1 MIHPPGPPARGLA
14 ASKGLTRIMSAEGF
28 TVVLASSGQEFEIG
42 PGESI
47 LEVLLAN
54 GVNAASYCRE
64 GECGTCV
71 VKVLEGEPHHKDFV
85 LSGEERASNSVMAI
99 CVSGSKSKRL
109 VIDL

>member
-1 MIHPPGPPARGLA
+1 
-14 ASKGLTRIMSAEGF
+14 MSQQGF
-28 TVVLASSGQEFEIG
+28 TVVLASTGKEYEIG

-64 GECGTCV
+64 GECGTCI

-85 LSGEERASNSVMAI
+85 LSESERASNQQMAI
-99 CVSGSKSKRL
+99 CVSGSKSKKL
-109 VIDL
+109 VLDL

>member
-1 MIHPPGPPARGLA
+1 
-14 ASKGLTRIMSAEGF
+14 MSNQAF
-28 TVVLASSGQEFEIG
+28 TVVLASTGQEYEVG
-42 PGESI
+42 AGESI
-47 LEVLLAN
+47 LEVLLKN

-64 GECGTCV
+64 GECGTCL

-85 LSGEERASNSVMAI
+85 LSQDERASNKIMAI

>member
-1 MIHPPGPPARGLA
+1 
-14 ASKGLTRIMSAEGF
+14 MSNDAF
-28 TVVLASSGQEFEIG
+28 TVVLARSGQEFEIG
-42 PGESI
+42 AGESI
-47 LEVLLAN
+47 LEVLLKN

-85 LSGEERASNSVMAI
+85 LSESERASNSLMTI